1 MVRESGT
8 MNAASTGVGKGN
20 DGNAAMQRDLAIAL
34 ARAEEAE
41 QYAQKM
47 ELVSRISLLLS
58 DQLNLQDILDL
69 TAREVVRL
77 FEADHVGIML
87 FEGRRPDGLWGTV
100 VAEYPG
106 VRAVGIRMPLSD
118 SAIMN
123 EFYRTGKPVCITN
136 VADHPLTV
144 GVEDHFKQL
153 GIVSMMIFPL
163 ISQDRIIGSI
173 GLDCYQMRTFS
184 EREQELLLSVS
195 SAVTAAV
202 QHARLFAAEQEA
214 RKTAD
219 TLREVAR
226 VLSSS
231 FDPNEVLALILRELQ
246 KVVHYHS
253 ASIMLLEQRMLR
265 MAAFL
270 GLDNVHTKAAHDAF
284 TPEERSAGWKVVQTG
299 QPLVIPDTRQSPEW
313 STMPH
318 SSHIRSWLGV
328 PLIFKGR
335 VLGVL
340 NINGH
345 AVDCFTPH
353 DSEVALAFANQAAV
367 ALENAR
373 LYQESVTRFEQ
384 ELAIA
389 RQIQL
394 NLFPR
399 SLPTVAGV
407 TLAAR
412 CDPARETGGD
422 FYDVF
427 TIHERRLAIMVGD
440 ASGKSISGAM
450 LMMIARATARS
461 EATDDENPATVM
473 RETNRGV
480 ARDTPPNA
488 FVAFCYATIDP
499 HRRVMVL
506 ANAGQL
512 SPMRRRRDG
521 YIEYLH
527 VPYPTLPLG
536 VVPDTPYQEIDVA
549 LAPGDTLLFYTD
561 GIIEAHNAAGEL
573 FGFERLEM
581 LLKMYGDLPPQTF
594 VSRVM
599 TAINVFVGTMPPHD
613 DMTLVMVRLDA

>member
-1 MVRESGT
+1 
-8 MNAASTGVGKGN
+8 
-20 DGNAAMQRDLAIAL
+20 MQSELSIAL

-41 QYAQKM
+41 RYAKKM
-47 ELVSRISLLLS
+47 ELVSRISLLLNS
-58 DQLNLQDILDL
+58 QLNLQEILDL
-69 TAREVVRL
+69 TTTEVVRL
-77 FEADHVGIML
+77 FGADHVGIML
-87 FEGRRPDGLWGTV
+87 FDDEKHGDFWGTI
-100 VAEYPG
+100 VAEYPPAQ
-106 VRAVGIRMPLSD
+106 AVGIRMRLSEN
-118 SAIMN
+118 AIIK

-136 VADHPLTV
+136 TEHHPLTV
-144 GVEDHFKQL
+144 GLEDHFKQL

-163 ISQDRIIGSI
+163 ISHDRIIGSI
-173 GLDCYQMRTFS
+173 GLDCYQSRTFS
-184 EREQELLLSVS
+184 ESEQELLLSVS
-195 SAVTAAV
+195 ASVAAAV

-231 FDPNEVLALILRELQ
+231 FDPNEVLSLILRELQ

-270 GLDNVHTKAAHDAF
+270 GRDNVYTSAAHDAF
-284 TPEERSAGWKVVQTG
+284 TPEERSAGWQVVQTG
-299 QPLVIPDTRQSPEW
+299 QPLVIPDTLQSPEW

-340 NINGH
+340 NINGYE
-345 AVDCFTPH
+345 VDCFTPH
-353 DSEVALAFANQAAV
+353 DSQVALTFANQAAV

-399 SLPTVAGV
+399 SLPTIAGLS
-407 TLAAR
+407 LAAR

-427 TIHERRLAIMVGD
+427 TIRDRRLAIMVGD

-461 EATDDENPATVM
+461 EATDEENPATVV

-480 ARDTPPNA
+480 ARDIPPNA

-499 HRRVMVL
+499 YRRVMVL

-521 YIEYLH
+521 SIDYIE

-536 VVPDTPYQEIDVA
+536 IIANTPYEEIDVA

-581 LLKMYGDLPPQTF
+581 LLKMYGDAPPQTF
-594 VSRVM
+594 VARVM

-613 DMTLVMVRLDA
+613 DMTLVAVRLDA